1 MPKIWNII
9 ISLIFFCTMSFAD
22 ILSPNTGEQA
32 MIQDLRQTINDNP
45 LLKTKN
51 IIIGAGVGGAKVFH
65 QVVPPKTYHVLLT
78 WQWLEDMK
86 DLASGTIVVMPEH
99 AIDKNFDI
107 IKDKVK
113 LITIKGVLHTRDL
126 KSVQKESTTGIDPLT
141 QLIVMLAGDT
151 QQSDGS
157 WLLYDEAMIT
167 EFLSQLPARAK
178 ILILN
183 GPRTGKHRIGELGIA
198 VDQTAHNTTTDYI
211 TQIAMDTSQ
220 KTSWK
225 VVDFKFGTP
234 SLWGPAL
241 KFCLDHPQVGLV
253 IPGESTSMISE
264 ALSLGIRPIIYTHE
278 AMTTISRKYVESLAQ
293 ENKIS
298 LYPIFFVQGS
308 YQQPPL
314 EPQEN
319 KIIHELEQITT
330 SYNPLN

>member
-1 MPKIWNII
+1 
-9 ISLIFFCTMSFAD
+9 MSFAD
-22 ILSPNTGEQA
+22 VPSPNTGEQA
-32 MIQDLRQTINDNP
+32 MIQDLRQNITDNP

-51 IIIGAGVGGAKVFH
+51 IVIGAGVSGAKAFH
-65 QVVPPKTYHVLLT
+65 QTVPPKTYHVLLT

-113 LITIKGVLHTRDL
+113 LITIKGVLYTRDL
-126 KSVQKESTTGIDPLT
+126 ESVQKESTARIDPLT
-141 QLIVMLAGDT
+141 QLIIMLAGDT
-151 QQSDGS
+151 QQPDGS
-157 WLLYDEAMIT
+157 WLLYDEAMVT
-167 EFLSQLPARAK
+167 EFLSQLPAREK

-183 GPRTGKHRIGELGIA
+183 GPRTGKHRIGDSGITI
-198 VDQTAHNTTTDYI
+198 DQTAHNTTTDFI
-211 TQIAMDTSQ
+211 TQIAINSAQ
-220 KTSWK
+220 NTSWK
-225 VVDFKFGTP
+225 VIDFKFGIP

-264 ALSLGIRPIIYTHE
+264 ALSLGIKPIIYTHE
-278 AMTTISRKYVESLAQ
+278 AMTTISRRYIEILAQ

-308 YQQPPL
+308 YQQKPL

-319 KIIHELEQITT
+319 KIIHELENITT
-330 SYNPLN
+330 NY